1 MRIFLISLIAAV
13 AACATVAE
21 EPGRSIHV
29 VYHAGAMEYSIADGG
44 PARVIGADHNRVLEF
59 EASREDFRRIADLLA
74 PLQAEGL
81 TCSSPPEPL
90 RPGYII
96 WRRGEEEVR
105 RVPMHTA
112 CYSDGSRP
120 LARNT
125 DRAWRAME
133 EMGRAR
139 YVAPVIPEPMMIAV
153 ERRYWGNPTSGW
165 SVSRSG
171 EGRYTERG
179 EVVRRFA
186 VSEEAFARVREI
198 FRPYES
204 RRFECQR
211 VITDGPYGDVIWSSA
226 EGKEDQRTRFDA
238 GCVTGDA
245 EDLFARLAEADALI
259 NALRGAPAE

>member
-74 PLQAEGL
+74 PLQAEG
-81 TCSSPPEPL
+81 
-90 RPGYII
+90 
-96 WRRGEEEVR
+96 R

-112 CYSDGSRP
+112 CYSDGARP

-186 VSEEAFARVREI
+186 VSGEAFARVREI